1 MPRWRPAHSVCGAES
16 GRRLDSVAVM
26 RIGLSGSAAT
36 VDRLVAQ
43 AERAEADGFSS
54 LWYASAVAN
63 DPLVAMAFAGRA
75 TSSIELGTS
84 VLQTYTCHPVLQAQ
98 RVLAASHGMGRAG
111 FTLGLGPSH
120 LPAIEGAYG
129 LSYDHPGRH
138 TEEYLE
144 IVTALLRGEAVN
156 HEGEEFTVHV
166 PGRNQP
172 IDPVVPV
179 LVSALA
185 PRMLRA
191 AGELTDGTI
200 LWMGNAR
207 SVETHVSP
215 KLRAAAKDAGRP
227 EPRIV
232 AGLPVAVHDD
242 VDEARQTAATSFAGY
257 GDLPNYRRI
266 LDIGEAE
273 GPGDAAI
280 VGDEA
285 AVEAQVQALFAAGA
299 TDVWAAIFP
308 AGADH
313 KASRART
320 RELLK
325 DLANRS

>member
-1 MPRWRPAHSVCGAES
+1 
-16 GRRLDSVAVM
+16 M

-36 VDRLVAQ
+36 VDRLIAQ

-63 DPLVAMAFAGRA
+63 DPLVAMALAGRA
-75 TSSIELGTS
+75 TTTIELGTS

-98 RVLAASHGMGRAG
+98 RALATADAMGRAG

-138 TEEYLE
+138 TEEYVE

-156 HEGEEFTVHV
+156 HDGQEFSVHV
-166 PGRNQP
+166 PGRGRP
-172 IDPVVPV
+172 VDPAVPV

-185 PRMLRA
+185 PRLLRV
-191 AGELTDGTI
+191 AGALTDGTI

-207 SVETHVSP
+207 AVETHVAP
-215 KLRAAAKDAGRP
+215 RLRAAAKDAGRP
-227 EPRIV
+227 EPRVV

-242 VDEARQTAATSFAGY
+242 VTEARTTAATSFTGY
-257 GDLPNYRRI
+257 GELPNYRRL

-285 AVEAQVQALFAAGA
+285 AVEAQIQALFDAGA

-308 AGADH
+308 VGADH

-320 RELLK
+320 RALLK